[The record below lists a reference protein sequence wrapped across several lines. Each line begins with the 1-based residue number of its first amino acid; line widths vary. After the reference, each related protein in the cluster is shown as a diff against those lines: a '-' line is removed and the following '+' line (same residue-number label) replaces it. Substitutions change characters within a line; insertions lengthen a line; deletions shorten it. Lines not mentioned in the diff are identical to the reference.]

1 MVLKERSIT
10 TREESIG
17 GDGPKRTVATDG
29 EESVL
34 ESLERTLK
42 GEECREEKLSG
53 NGGGKFL
60 KSPILEV
67 DR

>member
-1 MVLKERSIT
+1 MT

-17 GDGPKRTVATDG
+17 GDDPKRTVATDG
-29 EESVL
+29 EESGL
-34 ESLERTLK
+34 ESFKRTLI
-42 GEECREEKLSG
+42 GEGCREEKLSG
-53 NGGGKFL
+53 NEGGKSL